1 MDKVHVVKAFNREVM
16 ANDLKQAQEQA
27 GWARSMGYAAAIFL
41 DDGTVVELMTLERGC
56 DEWA

>member
-16 ANDLKQAQEQA
+16 ALNLQQAQDQA
-27 GWARSMGYAAAIFL
+27 GWARSMGSAAGIWM
-41 DDGTVVELMTLERGC
+41 DDGTVIEPMTLERGC

>member
-1 MDKVHVVKAFNREVM
+1 MYVVKAFNREVA
-16 ANDLKQAQEQA
+16 ANNLKQAQEQA

-41 DDGTVVELMTLERGC
+41 DDGTVVEPMTLERGC